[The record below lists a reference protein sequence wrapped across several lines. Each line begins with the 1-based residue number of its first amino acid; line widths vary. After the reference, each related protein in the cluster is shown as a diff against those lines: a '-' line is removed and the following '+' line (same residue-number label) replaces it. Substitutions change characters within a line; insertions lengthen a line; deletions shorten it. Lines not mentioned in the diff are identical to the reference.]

1 VDEWETVAVTDAE
14 REAFI
19 NGAMW
24 ARAELSAEL
33 SEEEVA
39 ELAVRGVLPHADTF
53 RERASDA
60 YERRGR
66 DD

>member
-1 VDEWETVAVTDAE
+1 MTDAE

-19 NGAMW
+19 EGAMW

-39 ELAVRGVLPHADTF
+39 ELLERGLMPSSDTF

-60 YERRGR
+60 YERRER

>member
-1 VDEWETVAVTDAE
+1 MTDAE

-19 NGAMW
+19 EGAMW
-24 ARAELSAEL
+24 ARAEIAADLG
-33 SEEEVA
+33 EEEVGA
-39 ELAVRGVLPHADTF
+39 LVESGLLPADRADTF